1 MNHAAAAFWIFLG
14 SGLGGLL
21 RWWCSLAID
30 ARCAVGPGD
39 LPLGTLAV
47 NVLGSLLLG
56 LVAPWVG
63 NDLLRT
69 GVMVGLC
76 GGFTTFS
83 TFSGQTLALL
93 QSGSWA
99 QAALNI
105 LLSLLLCLG
114 ACALGL
120 WLGRALH
127 G

>member
-56 LVAPWVG
+56 LLAA
-63 NDLLRT
+63 T
-69 GVMVGLC
+69 IM
-76 GGFTTFS
+76 GFA
-83 TFSGQTLALL
+83 QRHRLAAALL
-93 QSGSWA
+93 LPY
-99 QAALNI
+99 AAWSAYAWSLNLAI
-105 LLSLLLCLG
+105 
-114 ACALGL
+114 
-120 WLGRALH
+120 WWWNT
-127 G
+127 